1 MAVRRCMLTDRLDED
16 AHYRVLRLLQDKPD
30 LSQREIAGA
39 LGVALGSVNYI
50 LRALIDKGLVKTRNF
65 RNSGN
70 KLRYAYILTPE
81 GISRKSALAAEFL
94 RRKLREYEAL
104 RAEIAAVK
112 NDLDGTAKRRL

>member
-1 MAVRRCMLTDRLDED
+1 MAVRRCTLTDRFDED

-39 LGVALGSVNYI
+39 LGFALGSVNDI

-81 GISRKSALAAEFL
+81 GISRKSALAADFL

-112 NDLDGTAKRRL
+112 NDLDGTAKRQL

>member
-1 MAVRRCMLTDRLDED
+1 MAVRRCTLTDRFDED

-30 LSQREIAGA
+30 LSQREIAGE

-81 GISRKSALAAEFL
+81 GISRKSALAADFL

-112 NDLDGTAKRRL
+112 NDLDGTAKRQL

>member
-1 MAVRRCMLTDRLDED
+1 MAVRRCMLTDRFDED

-39 LGVALGSVNYI
+39 LGVALGSVNDI

-81 GISRKSALAAEFL
+81 GISRKSALAADFQ

-112 NDLDGTAKRRL
+112 NDLDGTAKRQL